1 PTLVYTDG
9 LGLPI
14 NYARA
19 LSTLPHL
26 HTVRVALPYSP
37 RGTHISLD
45 PTAPPDP
52 NAELWVGECE
62 RCAESLAFRTRYIA
76 RKQGVLLPNL

>member
-1 PTLVYTDG
+1 TIWCGLCNTCCRVRFAGIVPPTLVYADG
-9 LGLPI
+9 LDLPI

-62 RCAESLAFRTRYIA
+62 RCM
-76 RKQGVLLPNL
+76 

>member
-14 NYARA
+14 NYACA

-26 HTVRVALPYSP
+26 HTVRVALPYSS

-52 NAELWVGECE
+52 NAELGAGECE
-62 RCAESLAFRTRYIA
+62 RCTRYIA
-76 RKQGVLLPNL
+76 RKQGVLLP